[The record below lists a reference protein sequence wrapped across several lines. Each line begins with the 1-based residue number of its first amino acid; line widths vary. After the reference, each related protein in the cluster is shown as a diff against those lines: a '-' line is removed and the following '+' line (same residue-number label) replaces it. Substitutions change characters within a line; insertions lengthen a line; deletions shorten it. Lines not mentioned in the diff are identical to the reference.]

1 MVPAKVAWSSN
12 MRQES
17 NNNEVQQNE
26 LGEIEKV
33 VALNRVA
40 KVVKGGRRF
49 SFSALVVVG
58 DGKGNVGYGLGKAQ
72 EVPEALRKATDRARK
87 NRVSIPLVEGTLPYE
102 VLGRFGAGRVML
114 KPASEGTGIIA
125 GGAVRAVME
134 AVGVRDVLAKA
145 IGTNNPH
152 NVLRATMQGLISL
165 RSAESVSAVRGK
177 TLEAPR
183 K

>member
-1 MVPAKVAWSSN
+1 
-12 MRQES
+12 MRNENPNANES
-17 NNNEVQQNE
+17 QRNET
-26 LGEIEKV
+26 GEIEKIV
-33 VALNRVA
+33 SLNRVA

-72 EVPEALRKATDRARK
+72 EVPEALRKATERARK
-87 NRVSIPLVEGTLPYE
+87 NRIRVPILDGTLPYE
-102 VLGRFGAGRVML
+102 ALGRFGAGRVML

-134 AVGVRDVLAKA
+134 AAGVRDVLAKA

-152 NVLRATMQGLISL
+152 NVLRATMAGLQSL
-165 RSAESVSAVRGK
+165 RSAADVSELRGVKLEAVRK
-177 TLEAPR
+177 
-183 K
+183 

>member
-1 MVPAKVAWSSN
+1 M
-12 MRQES
+12 
-17 NNNEVQQNE
+17 
-26 LGEIEKV
+26 
-33 VALNRVA
+33 
-40 KVVKGGRRF
+40 
-49 SFSALVVVG
+49 VVG
-58 DGKGNVGYGLGKAQ
+58 DGKGGVGYGLGKAQ
-72 EVPEALRKATDRARK
+72 EVPEALRKATERARK
-87 NRVSIPLVEGTLPYE
+87 NRVQIPLVEGTLPYE

-134 AVGVRDVLAKA
+134 AVGVHDVLAKT

-165 RSAESVSAVRGK
+165 RSADEVSELRGK
-177 TLEAPR
+177 KLEAPR